1 MSQIVHRIDQQ
12 IVSGVVNRHHQWFQ
26 YYYELKAAVAALM
39 DGEREYDISCS
50 TVYGLEELG
59 RYHGVCR
66 VYPAPQGIYRSGRRL
81 SDKPTAKNAPPR
93 YPLLMESGFAL
104 DRKIVS
110 AKVFISAYETGMRA
124 RGVPL
129 SHGYMAVKQYAMM
142 SEPPNYRAITD
153 HLGIKPVIR
162 ITFNMNYEG

>member
-12 IVSGVVNRHHQWFQ
+12 IVSNVVNRHHQWFQ

-93 YPLLMESGFAL
+93 YPLLMECGFAL

-153 HLGIKPVIR
+153 HLGIKSVIR

>member
-1 MSQIVHRIDQQ
+1 MSQIVNRIDQQ
-12 IVSGVVNRHHQWFQ
+12 IVSNVVNRHHQWFQ

-39 DGEREYDISCS
+39 DGEREYDISCH

-124 RGVPL
+124 RGQQL
-129 SHGYMAVKQYAMM
+129 SPGYMAVKECAMM
-142 SEPPNYRAITD
+142 REPPNYRAITD
-153 HLGIKPVIR
+153 NLGVKSVIR

>member
-12 IVSGVVNRHHQWFQ
+12 IVSNVVNRHHQWFQ

-39 DGEREYDISCS
+39 DGEREYDISCH

-66 VYPAPQGIYRSGRRL
+66 VYPAPQGIYLSGRRL

-153 HLGIKPVIR
+153 HLGIKSVIR